1 MKTNPRSIGPAELP
15 LLQFISERGP
25 CTVREVFDTFGSQNK
40 WGRTTVLKTMERLRS
55 KGLLER
61 QEVDGVWRYR
71 SLQTREEL
79 DNNLVGQFVADS
91 LRGSIHPFVLFL
103 QGQGEISETDKEA
116 LTLLVK
122 QWEAEGEKP

>member
-1 MKTNPRSIGPAELP
+1 M
-15 LLQFISERGP
+15 
-25 CTVREVFDTFGSQNK
+25 REVFDTFGSQNK